1 MAAPSSTDICNFAL
15 THIGRSSKPLTTLTE
30 NSIEAR
36 LCTIWYDQ
44 CRREALEIMDW
55 SFARRRLTL
64 ALHADA
70 PPDEWVYRYQVP
82 SDMLSFL
89 LIWNP
94 FIGVNVPNANF
105 PLGFWNSLMG
115 DVTNAVPFSLELSL
129 DGTQL
134 TLLTNQQSAIGLYTA
149 DIEDTALFS
158 SQFINT
164 LAHLIGSKIGYSLTG
179 KMSVKQDQEKAFVAA
194 LAAAAADN
202 ANQQVSRPPRDG
214 YTVRARA

>member
-15 THIGRSSKPLTTLTE
+15 THIGRSSKPLTTLSE

-44 CRREALEIMDW
+44 SRREALEIMDW

-70 PPDEWVYRYQVP
+70 PPDEWVYRYQLP

-94 FIGVNVPNANF
+94 FIGINVPSGNL
-105 PLGFWNSLMG
+105 PLGFWNSLQG
-115 DVTNAVPFSLELSL
+115 DLTNAVPYSLELSL
-129 DGTQL
+129 DGTQQ
-134 TLLTNQQSAIGLYTA
+134 TLLTNQQDAIGLYTA
-149 DIEDTALFS
+149 DITDTSLFS
-158 SQFINT
+158 MQFVNT
-164 LAHLIGSKIGYSLTG
+164 LAHLIATRLAYPLTG
-179 KMSVKQDQEKAFVAA
+179 KMGVKQDQQKDFVAA